1 MADSACQRLAIR
13 ISRKGLGEI
22 SGLSHSVS
30 SRGSSL
36 GVAIAGMVIVS
47 DLVNGNAGYAL
58 ALIVLTAFALV
69 DLVAAMM
76 LPSAS
81 AGPRAF
87 I

>member
-1 MADSACQRLAIR
+1 
-13 ISRKGLGEI
+13 
-22 SGLSHSVS
+22 
-30 SRGSSL
+30 
-36 GVAIAGMVIVS
+36 MVIVS